1 MTAKACGD
9 SLPEV
14 DAKLLSNIRTALP
27 ILSDLSRSD
36 LLLYVPN
43 GELEAVVT
51 DQARP
56 HSIYP
61 VYEDDLVGR
70 EVDIHTAPWV
80 LNALSGTGLR
90 RGQQSGTLR
99 DAPIV
104 REALPVLGSN
114 GRAIAVLSIEANLLA
129 HERHRRRS
137 PSFRRALQRLQEM
150 VLRGEMANA
159 EALSPFGE
167 HDGIVV
173 IDLQRRIQYMSG
185 IAANLYRRIGYMSS
199 LVRQTVYDL
208 ETADAELVD
217 EAMSLGKCIERER
230 EEHGRIWI
238 RKVIPLYVPRRWW
251 TSLFHGAQEVPSP
264 PRSIAVG
271 ALWTVHDETEARVKE
286 QELRAKL
293 AMIQEVHHRVKN
305 SLQSI
310 ASLLRLQAR
319 RAEVDEVRQAL
330 VETVNRILSVAIVHE
345 FLSYRSVSVINLHDV
360 AQRIVDQ
367 MADTVLDPAKR
378 IQFRLSGPTIYL
390 SAQQATACA
399 LVINELLL
407 NALEH
412 GYEHRDIGAV
422 TVDLTDD
429 GEWVGITVGD
439 DGAGLPSGF
448 SLDEHG
454 GLGLRIVSTLVESDL
469 KGRFELGGDVGVRA
483 TVAFPKTS
491 LGGAES

>member
-1 MTAKACGD
+1 MNGKAHHAGL
-9 SLPEV
+9 SEA
-14 DAKLLSNIRTALP
+14 DANLLDNIRKALP

-36 LLLYVPN
+36 LLLYVPS
-43 GELEAVVT
+43 GELEAVVS

-70 EVDIHTAPWV
+70 EVNTQTAPWV
-80 LNALSGTGLR
+80 LNALSRTRLR
-90 RGQQSGTLR
+90 RGVQNGTVR

-104 REALPVLGSN
+104 REALPVLGSQ
-114 GRAIAVLSIEANLLA
+114 GRAIAVLTIEANLLA
-129 HERHRRRS
+129 HERHRRRTA
-137 PSFRRALQRLQEM
+137 SFRRAMQRLQEM
-150 VLRGEMANA
+150 VLRGEMRNA
-159 EALSPFGE
+159 DALSPFGE

-173 IDLQRRIQYMSG
+173 IDLQRRIQYTSG

-217 EAMSLGKCIERER
+217 EALSQGMCIERER

-238 RKVIPLYVPRRWW
+238 RKVVPLYVPRRWW
-251 TSLFHGAQEVPSP
+251 TSLVHGAQEVPSP
-264 PRSIAVG
+264 PGSVAAG
-271 ALWTVHDETEARVKE
+271 ALWTVHDDTEARVKE

-319 RAEVDEVRQAL
+319 RAEADGVRQAL
-330 VETVNRILSVAIVHE
+330 LETVNRILSVAIVHE
-345 FLSYRSVSVINLHDV
+345 FLSYRSVSVINLYDV
-360 AQRIVDQ
+360 AQRILDQ
-367 MADTVLDPAKR
+367 MTDTVLDPMKR
-378 IQFRLSGPTIYL
+378 IQFRLTGPSIYL
-390 SAQQATACA
+390 SSQQATACA

-412 GYEHRDIGAV
+412 GYEHQDIGMV
-422 TVDLTDD
+422 TVDLADD
-429 GEWVGITVGD
+429 GEWVNITVGD

-454 GLGLRIVSTLVESDL
+454 GLGLRIVRTLVESDL
-469 KGRFELGGDVGVRA
+469 KGRFGLGGEVGVRA